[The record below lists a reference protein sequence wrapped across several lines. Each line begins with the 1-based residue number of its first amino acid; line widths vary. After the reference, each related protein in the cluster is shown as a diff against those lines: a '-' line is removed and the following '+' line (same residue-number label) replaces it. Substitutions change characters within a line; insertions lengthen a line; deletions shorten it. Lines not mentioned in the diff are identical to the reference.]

1 MDPITMALVAAI
13 TAGAAA
19 GATKVGE
26 QAIVDAYNSLK
37 GLLVRKFGVES
48 KVVKAVDNLEE
59 EPDSAGQKA
68 VVGEQ
73 VKKAQAD
80 QDAELQAAAEAL
92 LAKLKAQPGGEQHI
106 QNAIGNYIAQ
116 ADRGGTATVK
126 INQPN
131 E

>member
-19 GATKVGE
+19 GVTKVGE

-37 GLLVRKFGVES
+37 GLLVRKFGAES

-116 ADRGGTATVK
+116 ADRGGKATVK